1 MYLPRWPKRKNRKP
15 PDKLGFSA
23 AKTATENHEQGRREP
38 SDTPTTTLECIEIS
52 SITTPS
58 AAARNYNDAHPDAGI
73 SAKHMRMRPLEHSYV
88 FGFGLHN
95 NVEEMYEK
103 HRSYCLEKD
112 EEGYTSKTKLGMLK
126 VAVPENG
133 HAIPFQIISVK
144 HPNFQQQ
151 QLLQGVQFIFDS
163 PESLGRFTDIINST
177 LFRPHFA
184 PITPTVQIK
193 LNIFNTKCLPQ
204 APELMT
210 WQEVG
215 VGENPPAS
223 WAFAYKHYDDR
234 LKAVKKFCELPLVA
248 LVTLRFL
255 YPYRN
260 FDNLESLSKTLRTAS
275 NLGLLGIEFE
285 KDN

>member
-1 MYLPRWPKRKNRKP
+1 
-15 PDKLGFSA
+15 
-23 AKTATENHEQGRREP
+23 
-38 SDTPTTTLECIEIS
+38 
-52 SITTPS
+52 
-58 AAARNYNDAHPDAGI
+58 
-73 SAKHMRMRPLEHSYV
+73 
-88 FGFGLHN
+88 
-95 NVEEMYEK
+95 
-103 HRSYCLEKD
+103 
-112 EEGYTSKTKLGMLK
+112 MLK

-133 HAIPFQIISVK
+133 HAIPFQIISAK

-151 QLLQGVQFIFDS
+151 QLLQGVQ
-163 PESLGRFTDIINST
+163 PR
-177 LFRPHFA
+177 FA

>member
-1 MYLPRWPKRKNRKP
+1 
-15 PDKLGFSA
+15 
-23 AKTATENHEQGRREP
+23 
-38 SDTPTTTLECIEIS
+38 
-52 SITTPS
+52 
-58 AAARNYNDAHPDAGI
+58 
-73 SAKHMRMRPLEHSYV
+73 
-88 FGFGLHN
+88 
-95 NVEEMYEK
+95 MYEK

-112 EEGYTSKTKLGMLK
+112 EEGYTSKANLGMLK

-133 HAIPFQIISVK
+133 HAIPFQIISAK
-144 HPNFQQQ
+144 HTNFQQQ
-151 QLLQGVQFIFDS
+151 QLLQGLQFIFDS

-177 LFRPHFA
+177 LFRPRFA

-193 LNIFNTKCLPQ
+193 LNIFKTKCLPQ

-215 VGENPPAS
+215 VGENPPAP
-223 WAFAYKHYDDR
+223 WALAYKHYDR

-260 FDNLESLSKTLRTAS
+260 FDNLESLSKILRIAS

>member
-23 AKTATENHEQGRREP
+23 AKTATENHEQGRRERNLCEAYENAP
-38 SDTPTTTLECIEIS
+38 PGAVVSGMTPEGLTTLPEPS
-52 SITTPS
+52 S
-58 AAARNYNDAHPDAGI
+58 
-73 SAKHMRMRPLEHSYV
+73 SYV
-88 FGFGLHN
+88 SGFGLHN

-133 HAIPFQIISVK
+133 HAIPFQIISAK
-144 HPNFQQQ
+144 HTNFQQQ

-177 LFRPHFA
+177 LFRPRFA

-223 WAFAYKHYDDR
+223 WALAYKHYDDR

-260 FDNLESLSKTLRTAS
+260 FDNLESLSKILRITS